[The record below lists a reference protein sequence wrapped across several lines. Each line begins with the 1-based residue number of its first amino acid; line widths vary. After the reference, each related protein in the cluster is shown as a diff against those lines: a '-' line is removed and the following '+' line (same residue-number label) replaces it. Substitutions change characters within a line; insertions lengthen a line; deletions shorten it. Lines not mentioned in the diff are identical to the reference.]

1 VSLPIIREIGIA
13 LRNLN
18 PNDVRRLAE
27 SDFSLGV
34 LAIDEA
40 VWASIVSYLISADT
54 SASKTQEAGRHILRM
69 AAEADFSRCE
79 AGLSE
84 PGLPHPSHFYSF
96 DCYNPSA
103 SLDVLL
109 EDREELWLP
118 MARRFPGVRDLA
130 VEKII
135 WKISKENSLF
145 TVATAVPNVIPTW
158 VALPWA
164 AGEFASDTAF
174 LTMNQVRMAFL
185 LAAACDR
192 DVGYQAQ
199 KAQIG
204 SIVAAAFGWRAL
216 ARELVSKVPAG
227 GGLVCK
233 GLISFAG
240 TYAVGKS
247 LERLFRFG
255 RGLTR
260 EERRRYYDDAYERG
274 RAVVEQIVQ
283 RVTRRTTPVPS
294 T

>member
-1 VSLPIIREIGIA
+1 VSLPILREIGVA

-18 PNDVRRLAE
+18 PNDVRRLADR
-27 SDFSLGV
+27 DFTLGV

-40 VWASIVSYLISADT
+40 VWAGIVSCLIPQDT
-54 SASKTQEAGRHILRM
+54 SQAKTHEAGRHILRM
-69 AAEADFSRCE
+69 AAESDFERCE

-96 DCYNPSA
+96 DYYNPSK
-103 SLDVLL
+103 SLDALL
-109 EDREELWLP
+109 EGHEDLWLP
-118 MARRFPGVRDLA
+118 IGRRFPGTRDQ
-130 VEKII
+130 VMEKII
-135 WKISKENSLF
+135 WKISKENALF
-145 TVATAVPNVIPTW
+145 TVATAVPNIVPIWLT
-158 VALPWA
+158 VPWA

-185 LAAACDR
+185 IAAASDR
-192 DVGYQAQ
+192 DIGYQAQ
-199 KAQIG
+199 KTQIG
-204 SIVAAAFGWRAL
+204 SIVAAAFGWRAM

-260 EERRRYYDDAYERG
+260 QERRRHYDDAYERG
-274 RAVVEQIVQ
+274 RAVVQEIVQ
-283 RVTRRTTPVPS
+283 RVTRRTVAAQS
-294 T
+294 A

>member
-1 VSLPIIREIGIA
+1 MSLPIIREIGIA
-13 LRNLN
+13 FRNLN
-18 PNDVRRLAE
+18 PSDVRSLAD

-34 LAIDEA
+34 LALDEA
-40 VWASIVSYLISADT
+40 VWAGIVSYLIPSDT
-54 SASKTQEAGRHILRM
+54 SGPKTQEAGRHILRM
-69 AAEADFSRCE
+69 AAETDFARCE
-79 AGLSE
+79 AGFSE
-84 PGLPHPSHFYSF
+84 PGVPHPAHFYSF
-96 DCYNPSA
+96 DSYNPTA

-109 EDREELWLP
+109 EDHEDLWLP
-118 MARRFPGVRDLA
+118 MGRRFPGARDLV

-135 WKISKENSLF
+135 WKISKENALF
-145 TVATAVPNVIPTW
+145 TVATAVPNVIPSLVT
-158 VALPWA
+158 LPWA

-185 LAAACDR
+185 IAGACDR

-227 GGLVCK
+227 GGLACK
-233 GLISFAG
+233 GLISLAG

-260 EERRRYYDDAYERG
+260 EERRRHYDDAYQRG

-283 RVTRRTTPVPS
+283 RVTRRTTPIHS

>member
-1 VSLPIIREIGIA
+1 VSLPILREIGVA

-18 PNDVRRLAE
+18 PHDVRRLADR
-27 SDFSLGV
+27 DFTLGV

-40 VWASIVSYLISADT
+40 VWAGIVSSLIPQDT
-54 SASKTQEAGRHILRM
+54 SQDKTHEAGRHILRM
-69 AAEADFSRCE
+69 AAESDFERCE

-96 DCYNPSA
+96 DYYNPSK
-103 SLDVLL
+103 SLDALL
-109 EDREELWLP
+109 EDHEDLWLP
-118 MARRFPGVRDLA
+118 MGRLFPGTRDL
-130 VEKII
+130 VMEKII
-135 WKISKENSLF
+135 WKISKENALF
-145 TVATAVPNVIPTW
+145 TVATAVPNIIPTW
-158 VALPWA
+158 LAVPWA

-185 LAAACDR
+185 IAAASDR
-192 DVGYQAQ
+192 DVGYQSQ
-199 KAQIG
+199 KTQIG
-204 SIVAAAFGWRAL
+204 SIVAAAFGWRAI
-216 ARELVSKVPAG
+216 ARELVSHVPAG

-260 EERRRYYDDAYERG
+260 EERRRHYDDAYERG
-274 RAVVEQIVQ
+274 RAVVQEIVQ
-283 RVTRRTTPVPS
+283 RVTRRTVAAQS
-294 T
+294 A